1 MIKLSNIESEWK
13 KSVAHKKACILLN
26 HPVHNN
32 IQFINRLE
40 SFMRDILSEKDKDLI
55 ESILEKVYFKR
66 IGNVWLECESI

>member
-1 MIKLSNIESEWK
+1 MIKLSNIESELK
-13 KSVAHKKACILLN
+13 KSVAHKKSCILLD

-66 IGNVWLECESI
+66 IGNVWLE